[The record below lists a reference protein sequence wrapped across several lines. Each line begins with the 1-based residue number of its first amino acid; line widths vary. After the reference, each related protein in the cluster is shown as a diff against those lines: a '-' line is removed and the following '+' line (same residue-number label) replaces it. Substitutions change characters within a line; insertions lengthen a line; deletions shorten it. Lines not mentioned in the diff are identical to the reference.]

1 MVIRSTIQRDQY
13 QQEIPSSPL
22 HISSWSIPVIHLMHH
37 LSQYIQRLCIKSIV
51 FERKSIPL
59 KAWHTLILTWF
70 FFFGARRG
78 QFIEMEL
85 STWRPQASFLESQ
98 DWRRRFKCTCYYLPL
113 RQLDTIVEFFHH
125 AGSPRPRLPSRSA
138 GGSWPRT
145 SWWSC
150 ATSGPCHATSSCR
163 TPGQTVREEFI
174 VK

>member
-1 MVIRSTIQRDQY
+1 MGGGGLKTILFTFLFAAVIKCNKNTAVS
-13 QQEIPSSPL
+13 
-22 HISSWSIPVIHLMHH
+22 
-37 LSQYIQRLCIKSIV
+37 
-51 FERKSIPL
+51 ERYDVVS
-59 KAWHTLILTWF
+59 F

-145 SWWSC
+145 SCWSC

-163 TPGQTVREEFI
+163 IPGHKIREEYI